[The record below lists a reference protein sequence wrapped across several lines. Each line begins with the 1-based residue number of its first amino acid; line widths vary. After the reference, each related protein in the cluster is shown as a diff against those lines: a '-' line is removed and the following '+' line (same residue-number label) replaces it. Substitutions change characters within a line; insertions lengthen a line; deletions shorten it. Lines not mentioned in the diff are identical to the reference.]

1 MPRKLV
7 HAFLLTLAVT
17 VVAGSAHAQTARQKQ
32 QQKQQRTSE
41 PAAPPIDAR
50 DSVVGPPGAFA
61 GRPYWLALAHCGGIY
76 FKLNTLYT
84 DAAVQVRVVKP
95 DPTANSEYTKKLNE
109 AIKIATTYLDGA
121 EHFLMTE
128 RKIERADAV
137 LTYDG
142 QMRAAGERL
151 KTIDAALAAAK
162 TCPALYQACREAHPK
177 LCNEPVVPVR

>member
-1 MPRKLV
+1 MPRKIV
-7 HAFLLTLAVT
+7 HALLFALALT
-17 VVAGSAHAQTARQKQ
+17 VAAASAQAQTARQKQ
-32 QQKQQRTSE
+32 RTPPE
-41 PAAPPIDAR
+41 PATPPIDAR
-50 DSVVGPPGAFA
+50 DSVVAPPGAFA
-61 GRPYWLALAHCGGIY
+61 GRPYWFALAHCGGIY
-76 FKLNTLYT
+76 FKLNALYT
-84 DAAVQVRVVKP
+84 EAAVQARVVKP
-95 DPTANSEYTKKLNE
+95 DPTANSEYTRKLNE

-142 QMRAAGERL
+142 QMRAAGEKL

-177 LCNEPVVPVR
+177 LCNEPLVPAR